1 MSNRPKCEVC
11 KRREAT
17 REQVWPATGERVWM
31 CDTCYRDEGELL
43 RELGFKE

>member
-1 MSNRPKCEVC
+1 MAQRPKCEVC

-17 REQVWPATGERVWM
+17 REQVWPKTGEKVWM
-31 CDTCYRDEGELL
+31 CEECYACEGDLL